1 MKLRVLLL
9 LFLLSGP
16 VLGQDQTQTDTT
28 ASGPYFGGSFGVT
41 FTDATAY
48 GLNLY
53 YGSTNSF
60 GTRGVLSLAFSG
72 DGFVF
77 ILSGDAIYSIP
88 LSAVPLRPYLGLG
101 ARVGFVPSGGGP
113 STGGISVPTTLV
125 GLGAIG
131 GAEYQF
137 TPSFGVFTELNLN
150 VALIWGFFPSFAVGV
165 NYHF

>member
-1 MKLRVLLL
+1 MRHHVLLFCL
-9 LFLLSGP
+9 QLSSFA
-16 VLGQDQTQTDTT
+16 LGQTAPRADTI
-28 ASGPYFGGSFGVT
+28 ASGPYFGGGFGVT
-41 FTDATAY
+41 FTGASAY

-53 YGSTNSF
+53 YGSSNTF
-60 GTRGVLSLAFSG
+60 GTRGVLSFAHSG
-72 DGFVF
+72 NGFVF

-125 GLGAIG
+125 GLGAVG